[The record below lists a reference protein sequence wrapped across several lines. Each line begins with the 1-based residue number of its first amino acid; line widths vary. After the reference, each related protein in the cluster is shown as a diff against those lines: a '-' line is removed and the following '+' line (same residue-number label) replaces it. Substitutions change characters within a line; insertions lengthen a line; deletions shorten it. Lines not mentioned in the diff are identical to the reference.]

1 MKEQG
6 YYRYATIF
14 GDTVVFSCEDYLWA
28 VSTRGGTASRITS
41 NRGECSLPKFS
52 PDGQSI
58 AFVGRTEGHPE
69 VYVMNAEGGL
79 PRRLSYLGGETCV
92 LCGWSGDGKEVYFV
106 SDAQSPFLRHSQ
118 AFAVPLDGGSPRPL
132 NLGHMQYFD
141 VSKSGK
147 FVIGRNNLDPARWK
161 RYLGGTSGDIWVQT
175 SKEQFK
181 PLLKISGNHV
191 APMWIGEKI
200 FFLSDHEGIGNLYSC
215 NQDGQQ
221 IKRHTDHDEYYVRFP
236 STDGKRIVY
245 TAGGDIYIYDV
256 QQQKSRKLDVLTP
269 VTGHQSQ
276 RKFVECAAY
285 LEHFAPHP
293 DGHSLAVIARGQP
306 LTFGNWEGAVVQHGS
321 GSRGRSR
328 NCEWLNDG
336 QRIIFVNDSEG
347 YERLEIH
354 SIDQSKAPEQLSG
367 LDLGR
372 VLALTVSPTEDKIC
386 VTNHRHELL
395 IINLVS
401 KELKVLDKSPAE
413 RIKSVS
419 WSGDGR
425 WLAYTFSPH
434 ALASIIKIADIKSG
448 ETKAVTRELKND
460 YSPSFDP
467 DGRYLYFLSNRDFFP
482 VYDSTHF
489 DLGFPT
495 SARPYCIPL
504 RKDIPSPFIKRPKPV
519 HQAGRNAAG
528 NKNDDNKSE
537 DKHGDKHSDKHS
549 DKHADKHQ
557 DKGGAKG
564 HVSKAAEHKT
574 ADDKGNS
581 SKKSSSVSYDIDFDG
596 IESRILA
603 FPVDEGRFGQ
613 IVGLKNRVVFS
624 RYHVRGIRPNFS
636 FMDESSD
643 AGWLIAYD
651 LEEQRAA
658 NVIRELNYF
667 KVARDN
673 RTLVYRWHKQGLR
686 VVDGGAAMPAEGVE
700 PSAAAWEYSRKAGW
714 INLGRAKILINPRSE
729 WKQMYEEA
737 WRLQSEQF
745 WDSKM
750 SDVDWN
756 LVHDRYHHLLPRI
769 RTRSDLSDLIWE
781 MQGELGTSHAYEF
794 GGDYTAPP
802 NYQRGFL
809 GADLSWQKS
818 KQAYKIERIIRGD
831 SWNQEVDS
839 PLALPGLRIEEGEFI
854 HAVDGR
860 EVSAECSIEELLMN
874 KPMMEID
881 LTISSDGKKKRHVT
895 VRTLY
900 NERMLRYRNWVEAN
914 RKMVFEKSRGR
925 VGYIHIPDMG
935 PWGYAEF
942 HRSYLAEYD
951 RDALIVD
958 VRYNRGGH
966 VSALLLEK
974 LARKRVG
981 YDCSRW
987 GEPMPYPMESAKGL
1001 MVGLTNQFAG
1011 SDGDIFSHCFK
1022 LYKLGPLVGKRT
1034 WGGVIGIEAR
1044 HRLVDGTL
1052 TTQPEFSFWFFDV
1065 GFKVENYGAE
1075 PDHEVDISP
1084 QDYRQGLDPQME
1096 KALELLRSELK
1107 RKPPE
1112 VPDFSD
1118 KPSLALPKSKKPMK
1132 GQSVNKKEQ
1141 SIKKTAGQSTKKTTQ
1156 SVGKVSVGKI
1166 IQSVKKTN
1174 QSAKRTTQ
1182 SAKRATHSVKKTK
1195 PKR

>member
-1 MKEQG
+1 
-6 YYRYATIF
+6 
-14 GDTVVFSCEDYLWA
+14 
-28 VSTRGGTASRITS
+28 
-41 NRGECSLPKFS
+41 
-52 PDGQSI
+52 
-58 AFVGRTEGHPE
+58 
-69 VYVMNAEGGL
+69 
-79 PRRLSYLGGETCV
+79 
-92 LCGWSGDGKEVYFV
+92 
-106 SDAQSPFLRHSQ
+106 
-118 AFAVPLDGGSPRPL
+118 
-132 NLGHMQYFD
+132 MQYFD

-175 SKEQFK
+175 SREQFK
-181 PLLKISGNHV
+181 PLLRINGNHV
-191 APMWIGEKI
+191 APMWIGDKI

-221 IKRHTDHDEYYVRFP
+221 IKRHTDHVEYYVRFP
-236 STDGKRIVY
+236 STDGSRIVY

-256 QQQKSRKLDVLTP
+256 RQQKSRKLDVQTP

-293 DGHSLAVIARGQP
+293 EGHSLAVVARGQP

-336 QRIIFVNDSEG
+336 KRIIFVNDSEG

-354 SIDQSKAPEQLSG
+354 SIDQSQAPEKLTG

-372 VLALTVSPTEDKIC
+372 VLALTVSPAEDTIC

-401 KELKVLDKSPAE
+401 KKLKVLDRSPAE
-413 RIKSVS
+413 RIHSVS

-434 ALASIIKIADIKSG
+434 ALASIIKIADVRSG
-448 ETKAVTRELKND
+448 ETRAVTRELKND

-519 HQAGRNAAG
+519 HQAGRNAVEN
-528 NKNDDNKSE
+528 NKTIEYKVDE
-537 DKHGDKHSDKHS
+537 KHGDKPSGKHRMKS
-549 DKHADKHQ
+549 
-557 DKGGAKG
+557 GTRGYE
-564 HVSKAAEHKT
+564 SKAAEHKK
-574 ADDKGNS
+574 ADEKANQTKTSQSTG
-581 SKKSSSVSYDIDFDG
+581 YDIDFDG

-636 FMDESSD
+636 FMDEPGD

-700 PSAAAWEYSRKAGW
+700 APAAVWEYSRKAGW
-714 INLGRAKILINPRSE
+714 INLGRAKILIHPSSE

-756 LVHDRYHHLLPRI
+756 LVHDRYQHLLPRI

-809 GADLSWQKS
+809 GADLSWQKN
-818 KQAYKIERIIRGD
+818 KQAYKIDRIIRGD

-839 PLALPGLRIEEGEFI
+839 PLALPGLGIAEGEFI
-854 HAVDGR
+854 HAIDGR

-874 KPMMEID
+874 KPMMEVDI
-881 LTISSDGKKKRHVT
+881 TVSSDGKTKRHVT

-914 RKMVFEKSRGR
+914 RKSVFEKSNGR

-966 VSALLLEK
+966 VSGLLLEK

-987 GEPMPYPMESAKGL
+987 GEPMPYPTESAKGA

-1052 TTQPEFSFWFFDV
+1052 TTQPEFSFWFVDV

-1075 PDHEVDISP
+1075 PDYDVDISP

-1096 KALELLRSELK
+1096 KALELLRTELK
-1107 RKPPE
+1107 RNPPE
-1112 VPDFSD
+1112 IPDFTD
-1118 KPSLALPKSKKPMK
+1118 KPSLALPKSKKDRE
-1132 GQSVNKKEQ
+1132 SVDRTNQKV
-1141 SIKKTAGQSTKKTTQ
+1141 KKTTI
-1156 SVGKVSVGKI
+1156 SFKATN
-1166 IQSVKKTN
+1166 QSVKTKIPTVKAKNETAQKKN
-1174 QSAKRTTQ
+1174 QG
-1182 SAKRATHSVKKTK
+1182 VKKTDQGKGKEK

>member
-1 MKEQG
+1 MKDQG

-14 GDTVVFSCEDYLWA
+14 GDNVVFACEDDLWS
-28 VSTRGGTASRITS
+28 VSTSGGTASRITS
-41 NRGECSLPKFS
+41 NRGECSLPRFS

-92 LCGWSGDGKEVYFV
+92 LCGWSTDGNEVYFV

-118 AFAVPLDGGSPRPL
+118 AFAVPLDGGSPRAL
-132 NLGHMQYFD
+132 NLGHMQYFNM
-141 VSKSGK
+141 SESGK
-147 FVIGRNNLDPARWK
+147 FVIGRNSIDPARWK

-175 SKEQFK
+175 TREQFK
-181 PLLKISGNHV
+181 PLLKINGNHV
-191 APMWIGEKI
+191 APMWIGDKI

-256 QQQKSRKLDVLTP
+256 RQQKTRKLDVQTP

-293 DGHSLAVIARGQP
+293 EGHSLAVIARGQP

-321 GSRGRSR
+321 GSLGRSR

-354 SIDQSKAPEQLSG
+354 SVDQTKAPEKLSG

-434 ALASIIKIADIKSG
+434 ALASIIKIADVKSG
-448 ETKAVTRELKND
+448 ETRAVTRELKND

-519 HQAGRNAAG
+519 HQAGRNASNNTG
-528 NKNDDNKSE
+528 SDNRGSDNKGSE
-537 DKHGDKHSDKHS
+537 
-549 DKHADKHQ
+549 
-557 DKGGAKG
+557 KGGSEKG
-564 HVSKAAEHKT
+564 GVKSTEKSHVSKSAAHT
-574 ADDKGNS
+574 IADDKGKH
-581 SKKSSSVSYDIDFDG
+581 SKTSQSANHDIDFDG
-596 IESRILA
+596 IDSRILA

-636 FMDESSD
+636 FTDEQYD

-686 VVDGGAAMPAEGVE
+686 VVDGGAAMPAEGAE
-700 PSAAAWEYSRKAGW
+700 PPAAAWEYSRKAGW
-714 INLGRAKILINPRSE
+714 INLGRAKILIHPRSE

-750 SDVDWN
+750 SNIDWK
-756 LVHDRYHHLLPRI
+756 LVHDRYQHLLPRI

-818 KQAYKIERIIRGD
+818 KKAYKIERIIRGD
-831 SWNQEVDS
+831 SWNQDVDS
-839 PLALPGLRIEEGEFI
+839 PLALPGLKIEEGEFI

-900 NERMLRYRNWVEAN
+900 NERMLRYRNWVESN

-966 VSALLLEK
+966 VSGLLLEK

-987 GEPMPYPMESAKGL
+987 GMPMPYPMESAKGP

-1034 WGGVIGIEAR
+1034 WGGVIGIEPR

-1065 GFKVENYGAE
+1065 GFKVENYGAD
-1075 PDHEVDISP
+1075 PDYEVDISP
-1084 QDYRQGLDPQME
+1084 QDYRNGLDPQME
-1096 KALELLRSELK
+1096 KALELLRTELK

-1112 VPDFSD
+1112 IPDFTN
-1118 KPSLALPKSKKPMK
+1118 KPSLALPKSKKTN
-1132 GQSVNKKEQ
+1132 QI
-1141 SIKKTAGQSTKKTTQ
+1141 IKKINQSTKTNQSTKAHQSTKK
-1156 SVGKVSVGKI
+1156 VSE
-1166 IQSVKKTN
+1166 
-1174 QSAKRTTQ
+1174 
-1182 SAKRATHSVKKTK
+1182 SVKKTK